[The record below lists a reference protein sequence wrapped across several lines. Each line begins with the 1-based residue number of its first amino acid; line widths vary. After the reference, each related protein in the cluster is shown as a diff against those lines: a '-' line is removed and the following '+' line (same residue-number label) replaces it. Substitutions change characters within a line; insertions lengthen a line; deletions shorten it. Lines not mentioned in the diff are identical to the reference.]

1 MFGLVF
7 GLVGSR
13 ITIELEPWFEF
24 AESKLLCFELPCAE
38 IS

>member
-1 MFGLVF
+1 MF

-13 ITIELEPWFEF
+13 ITIGLEPWFEF
-24 AESKLLCFELPCAE
+24 VESKLLCIELPCAE